1 MRIEA
6 DKKNN
11 DQLNGLAAMMS
22 ALGFAVGIIVAP
34 VLINK
39 VLKLGDERI
48 SYDYYKIVD
57 SLIKK

>member
-11 DQLNGLAAMMS
+11 EQLNGLAAMMS
-22 ALGFAVGIIVAP
+22 ALGFAIGILVAP

-39 VLKLGDERI
+39 VLKLGD
-48 SYDYYKIVD
+48 
-57 SLIKK
+57 